1 MKLRLCV
8 GDRQARTDCQCG
20 ELIDRIAATAPVRK
34 FVLVE
39 ALGHARVPLAGYRP
53 DHRAS
58 EGGLWG
64 LAIGFVLGFALAAL
78 SGWLL
83 MRMKEE

>member
-1 MKLRLCV
+1 MAR
-8 GDRQARTDCQCG
+8 RQR
-20 ELIDRIAATAPVRK
+20 RR
-34 FVLVE
+34 
-39 ALGHARVPLAGYRP
+39 PL
-53 DHRAS
+53 
-58 EGGLWG
+58 G